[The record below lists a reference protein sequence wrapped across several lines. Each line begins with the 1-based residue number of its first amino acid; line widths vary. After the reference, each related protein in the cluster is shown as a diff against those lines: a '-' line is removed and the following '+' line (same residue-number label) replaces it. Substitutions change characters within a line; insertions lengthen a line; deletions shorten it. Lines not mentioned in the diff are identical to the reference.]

1 MSWLNLL
8 VNSKHNRLVYIMM
21 PELQIIA
28 FDATLVTVLFRAKFH
43 CLWNGESILES
54 HDFSRDRQSSLLMRS
69 SLGWRDL
76 LRPLSVHW
84 SWALGDWIIATRSGT
99 VHEAVGSLIK
109 GISGLVLCKVADQG
123 RLISSVLLLGNLT
136 LLVVTHRSLE
146 ALFFEFRKHYLIWPN
161 DYALSLIFSFKVAK
175 TCGSLVK
182 FVSIEVNG
190 FELSICS
197 SECSTSRVHHRGWC
211 FVWSMTWVGCGV
223 HLLKCVALQHQI
235 LRHFYLAT
243 IKSNKWL

>member
-8 VNSKHNRLVYIMM
+8 VDSKHNWLVYIMM

-28 FDATLVTVLFRAKFH
+28 LDASLVTVLFGAKFH
-43 CLWNGESILES
+43 CFWNGESILEP
-54 HDFSRDRQSSLLMRS
+54 HDFSRDRLCPFLMRS
-69 SLGWRDL
+69 SLWWRHL
-76 LRPLSVHW
+76 FRPLSVHW
-84 SWALGDWIIATRSGT
+84 SWALRDRIMATRSGT
-99 VHEAVGSLIK
+99 IHKAVGSLIK
-109 GISGLVLCKVADQG
+109 GISGLVLSKVANQG
-123 RLISSVLLLGNLT
+123 CLISSVLFLGNWT

-161 DYALSLIFSFKVAK
+161 DYALSLILGFIVAK
-175 TCGSLVK
+175 TWGSLVK
-182 FVSIEVNG
+182 FVSIEVNS

-197 SECSTSRVHHRGWC
+197 SECSSSRVHHRGWC